1 MSMFSSQILDS
12 VRFFFSK
19 FSYFL
24 PTDIHFEIIFFSSTF
39 PMIIIIIYIGGSC
52 NGNFAIR
59 IKKTD
64 RNFFFLFL
72 IDWFILNDCH
82 FEFLNFFFVAAS
94 FLPFCCC
101 CCCYRW
107 ISIFFLLLVFP
118 SSSSSLLDSLLSL
131 SMMMIVFSFASINDR
146 LIGWIGFLFLLL
158 SIFFL
163 LLKVRLNLSN
173 DDRFS
178 KCLYVSTTT
187 TTIINIRVKRIWK
200 KIEEKKEEEKWQ
212 NEWIENECV
221 QSQFCCCCLVW
232 VFAILHYF
240 NQ

>member
-131 SMMMIVFSFASINDR
+131 SLSMMMIVFSFASINDR

-163 LLKVRLNLSN
+163 LLRKFVWICQTMIDSPNVYMSQRRRLPS
-173 DDRFS
+173 S
-178 KCLYVSTTT
+178 ISE
-187 TTIINIRVKRIWK
+187 WK
-200 KIEEKKEEEKWQ
+200 EYEKKFEEEKEEEKWQ
-212 NEWIENECV
+212 NEWMCAITIFV
-221 QSQFCCCCLVW
+221 VVVW